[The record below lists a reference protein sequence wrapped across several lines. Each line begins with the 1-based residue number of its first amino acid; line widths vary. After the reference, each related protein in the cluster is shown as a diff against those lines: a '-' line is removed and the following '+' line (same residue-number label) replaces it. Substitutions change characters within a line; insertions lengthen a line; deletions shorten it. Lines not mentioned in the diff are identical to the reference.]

1 MEHMDLPILL
11 QNLTDVAE
19 VFTYLGRRLEAV
31 AHALRTT
38 GTPPDKTFLTELMA
52 ARQNFAD
59 LRAQGY
65 EFAKFLGITPL
76 PDLESITALSE
87 IKALLEKVAHSAEER
102 KTTEKVSQRALMVL
116 NRVCALRHSG
126 VTSFAPLVACQTRA
140 IALRDEITNMAWPH
154 VHPVAEAIA
163 KEDDAF
169 SALLTVVES
178 SEELDDELCGAFQE
192 VISQEFG
199 NPLAVAA
206 LRGKL
211 VFTEVAPSP
220 SVKPDRPEPS
230 DVASPPADPPDLGV
244 VTAPMTDAES
254 TGAPIAESVTVAAE
268 KSPSSEREAEVGK
281 STPIVEESRSAVTA
295 LSKLNGHGGN
305 DAQCLVVVDP
315 PLPNPLPVS
324 PVERV
329 PSPSM
334 PTDVFY
340 RFAPEERAQNIAALL
355 LNETNGATTEKPSL
369 LRDLVWRLVFEERIS
384 LAFHVAQCL
393 DMHYP
398 EVQPRLPAWL
408 LRAVVLGQRLRTP
421 RGEIART
428 LTEDFAQSRNKVWE
442 TGNPEW
448 NVAPE
453 LLMIAATL
461 VPALLAPETQAAT
474 LLRELHVRD
483 YLPHLAAYCD
493 AVVRYSEQGVPL
505 QPALLKR
512 NRVHQPNVIEFVR
525 TTYDKKDF
533 TREAVD
539 ALRQELANHAS
550 IVADELQLLRN
561 ATSLVP
567 VLGGIGACQRAV
579 AQVNAF
585 FDADVMFVMD
595 EPLPRPLLNGDLSRI
610 PSLVMNKRGEIAG
623 MNHPSF
629 ADSIL
634 RLVAG
639 GAPRVM

>member
-11 QNLTDVAE
+11 QTLTDVAE
-19 VFTYLGRRLEAV
+19 VFTYLGRRLEAA
-31 AHALRTT
+31 AHALQST

-59 LRAQGY
+59 LRDQGY
-65 EFAKFLGITPL
+65 AFASSLGISPL
-76 PDLESITALSE
+76 PDLESLTSLDE
-87 IKALLEKVAHSAEER
+87 IKALLEKAAHSAEER
-102 KTTEKVSQRALMVL
+102 KTTEKVSQRAIMVL

-126 VTSFAPLVACQTRA
+126 ATSFEPLVTCQARA

-169 SALLTVVES
+169 SALLTIIES
-178 SEELDDELCGAFQE
+178 GEELDDELCGAFQE

-199 NPLAVAA
+199 NQLAVAA

-211 VFTEVAPSP
+211 VFTVVVPSP
-220 SVKPDRPEPS
+220 SVKPKRPEPS
-230 DVASPPADPPDLGV
+230 SVASPP
-244 VTAPMTDAES
+244 TAPPALRAVTEHVTDTES
-254 TGAPIAESVTVAAE
+254 TEVPIAESVAVTVE
-268 KSPSSEREAEVGK
+268 KSPPPEREAEGTA
-281 STPIVEESRSAVTA
+281 TPVVEESLSAVTA

-305 DAQCLVVVDP
+305 DVQGLVAIDP
-315 PLPNPLPVS
+315 PLPNPLPAA

-329 PSPSM
+329 SSPSI
-334 PTDVFY
+334 PTEVFY

-355 LNETNGATTEKPSL
+355 LNETNGTTTEKPSI

-393 DMHYP
+393 EMHYP
-398 EVQPRLPAWL
+398 EVHPRLPAWL
-408 LRAVVLGQRLRTP
+408 LRAVVIGQRLRTP

-428 LTEDFAQSRNKVWE
+428 LKEDFARSHNNVWE

-474 LLRELHVRD
+474 LLRELQVRD

-505 QPALLKR
+505 EPALLKR
-512 NRVHQPNVIEFVR
+512 NRVHQPDVIGFVR
-525 TTYDKKDF
+525 TTHDKKDV

-567 VLGGIGACQRAV
+567 VLSGIGVCLRAV
-579 AQVNAF
+579 EQVTAF
-585 FDADVMFVMD
+585 FDAEVMFLTN
-595 EPLPRPLLNGDLSRI
+595 EPLPRPLLNSDLSRI

-623 MNHPSF
+623 INHPSF